1 MVFHHVHPNPNQITV
16 LVVSAST
23 FFIMYNPTQTPKPN
37 QTTLLVVSASK
48 FFIIYTPHQT
58 KPKQTTVLVVSAS
71 RFFIMYNPNQTKLLC
86 LQSVSAHFSSLHPKP
101 NQNKPNYC
109 NCSQCQQ
116 VFNHVQPKPNYC
128 ACSQLQHVFH
138 VKPKSNQTKSLHLQ
152 SVPAGFSLAM
162 VRRTLIY

>member
-23 FFIMYNPTQTPKPN
+23 FFIMYNPTQTTKPN
-37 QTTLLVVSASK
+37 YSACSK
-48 FFIIYTPHQT
+48 CQHVFHHIHPTSNQT
-58 KPKQTTVLVVSAS
+58 KTNYCACSQCQQVFHHVQPEPDQTTVLVVCSS
-71 RFFIMYNPNQTKLLC
+71 TFFIITP
-86 LQSVSAHFSSLHPKP
+86 
-101 NQNKPNYC
+101 QNKPNYC

-138 VKPKSNQTKSLHLQ
+138 VKPNQITAPVVCTSRFFI
-152 SVPAGFSLAM
+152 G
-162 VRRTLIY
+162 YG